1 MDRLKKAPPNKDAII
16 YEYDGIKLQNIY
28 LRIKGRDDLDNNY
41 ALALKKEK
49 KLLLEDSLNALYV
62 AFTRARENLFVIKK
76 SKDSTFDI
84 LDLSVAKYGE
94 LKVETAKVET
104 KKDSGEKLKYEEQY
118 YGPQSDIVK
127 VEDDE
132 IEADIKAQ
140 NFGTALHFSLEMMSE
155 FTQEYISDA
164 IDMMIN
170 KFGHILEDEEIED
183 ITSRIEL
190 LVKNEEFIELINGEC
205 YKEQSLRYN
214 NNLKYIDLLVKHND
228 GTYKIIDY
236 KSSTN
241 YSDHHIEQVQS
252 YIDAVEQIT
261 SDLADGYLCY
271 LLKNSI
277 KIVKV

>member
-1 MDRLKKAPPNKDAII
+1 
-16 YEYDGIKLQNIY
+16 
-28 LRIKGRDDLDNNY
+28 
-41 ALALKKEK
+41 
-49 KLLLEDSLNALYV
+49 
-62 AFTRARENLFVIKK
+62 
-76 SKDSTFDI
+76 
-84 LDLSVAKYGE
+84 
-94 LKVETAKVET
+94 VET

-170 KFGHILEDEEIED
+170 KFGHILEDKEVED

-228 GTYKIIDY
+228 GIYKIIDY